1 METDILQC
9 GLIAKQFGQALTS
22 FFIFILPLRE
32 TNFHPQHTEERTAW
46 HCIFDEESYFKVK
59 WSLVLLNG
67 RTLIGLFCDIF
78 PGKYGKMFSYLSPS
92 ISFSSAI
99 FVFERGIVDF
109 SASSNTGL

>member
-1 METDILQC
+1 VTQKAENFSSFHMETDILQC

-67 RTLIGLFCDIF
+67 HTYWAFLRYISGEIRQNVFLFESKHLF
-78 PGKYGKMFSYLSPS
+78 
-92 ISFSSAI
+92 
-99 FVFERGIVDF
+99 
-109 SASSNTGL
+109 